1 MNNRLEYIDILRGF
15 AIITVVMGHII
26 QYNIHGIA
34 VSACFDFIYSFHM
47 VFFFFISGCTAS
59 LSADKNVW
67 DNFYSFLYKK
77 CCQLL
82 VPFIVWGLVI
92 YSIVN
97 SVHYSDISCR
107 FVKIFSQPD
116 NQSPWFLLY
125 LFCIQIVFL
134 CVVRCPQIQE
144 LNMRVYSCFLLL
156 FQLYLLSCFK
166 K

>member
-156 FQLYLLSCFK
+156 FQLYLLSCF
-166 K
+166 